1 MERKLPA
8 VRRPEMITT
17 PKLSADTLA
26 AVPNGEAT
34 LEAVSRAPI
43 LITEHA
49 VAFATAA
56 AVPVPSPTIRRWTEA
71 IHAVRTAASW
81 MLRTSRADSRPARRD
96 YPRRYA
102 FLENALMS
110 REMDRL

>member
-1 MERKLPA
+1 
-8 VRRPEMITT
+8 MITT
-17 PKLSADTLA
+17 SKFSADTLA
-26 AVPNGEAT
+26 VVPNVEAT
-34 LEAVSRAPI
+34 LEAVSRPPI

-56 AVPVPSPTIRRWTEA
+56 AVPVPSPTTRWWMEA
-71 IHAVRTAASW
+71 LHDVRTAASW

-96 YPRRYA
+96 CPRRYA
-102 FLENALMS
+102 FLGNALMS

>member
-1 MERKLPA
+1 
-8 VRRPEMITT
+8 MITT
-17 PKLSADTLA
+17 PKFSAETLA
-26 AVPNGEAT
+26 VVPNVEAT
-34 LEAVSRAPI
+34 LEAVSRAPT

-56 AVPVPSPTIRRWTEA
+56 AVPVTTPTTRWWMEA

-81 MLRTSRADSRPARRD
+81 MLRTSRADSRPARQD
-96 YPRRYA
+96 CPRRYV
-102 FLENALMS
+102 FLDDAQMS

>member
-1 MERKLPA
+1 MT
-8 VRRPEMITT
+8 TT
-17 PKLSADTLA
+17 PKFSADTLA
-26 AVPNGEAT
+26 VVPNVEAT

-49 VAFATAA
+49 VAFASAA
-56 AVPVPSPTIRRWTEA
+56 AVPVPSPTTRWWTEA

-81 MLRTSRADSRPARRD
+81 MLRTSTADSRPARRD
-96 YPRRYA
+96 CPRRYT
-102 FLENALMS
+102 FLENGLMS